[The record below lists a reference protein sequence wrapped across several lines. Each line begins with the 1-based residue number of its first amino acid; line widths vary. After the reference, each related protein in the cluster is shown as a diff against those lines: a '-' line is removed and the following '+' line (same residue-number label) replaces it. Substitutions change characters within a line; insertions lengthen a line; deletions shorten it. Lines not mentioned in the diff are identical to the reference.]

1 VTRWYQSTDHLYDRA
16 AALQERY
23 GPERLASFRTR
34 IEGPDAEGRFTELV
48 RQQVGGDDVVVD
60 IGTGDGSWLM
70 TNVAPLVRRAIG
82 FDYAGRRLWLGVQR
96 RASLGAANVEFLLAD
111 GYRIPLRDGAATAII
126 NRRGP
131 WTADDQFLGEGL
143 RILRPGGLAL
153 EIGIGEENGRELEEA
168 FGARNQMYAWRA
180 RGRSRLEELLELFR
194 RYGLEPLVAE
204 SHVATEVMPS
214 REAFVY
220 RLETTPG
227 IDGFDPE
234 ADAPLVDQ
242 IVAQCG
248 RPDGIHLTVH
258 RVCLVARK
266 PK

>member
-1 VTRWYQSTDHLYDRA
+1 VTRWYETTDHLYDRA
-16 AALQERY
+16 AVLQGRY
-23 GPERLASFRTR
+23 SAEDLARFHSRRPESDP
-34 IEGPDAEGRFTELV
+34 EDRFTELV
-48 RQQVGGDDVVVD
+48 RQHVGSDDVVVD

-70 TNVAPLVRRAIG
+70 TNVAPLVRTAIG

-96 RASLGAANVEFLLAD
+96 RASLGATNVELLLGD
-111 GYRIPLRDGAATAII
+111 GRRIPLRDAAATAII

-131 WTADDQFLGEGL
+131 WTADDRFFDEGL
-143 RILRPGGLAL
+143 RILCPGGLAF

-180 RGRSRLEELLELFR
+180 QGRSRLDELLELCR
-194 RYGLEPLVAE
+194 RHGLETLVAE
-204 SHVATEVMPS
+204 SHVAIEVMPS

-227 IDGFDPE
+227 VDGFDPE
-234 ADAPLVDQ
+234 ADARLVDE
-242 IVAQCG
+242 IVAQRG

-258 RVCLVARK
+258 RLCLVARK